1 MGEGEAGL
9 HQRHRA
15 VLPDWLALY
24 YRDPVEL
31 THGEGRHVW
40 DADGN
45 RYLDFFGGIL
55 TTMTAHALPEVAD
68 AVGEQAR
75 RMLHSSTLYLNRP
88 MVELAE
94 RIAAL
99 SGIPDARVFFT
110 TSGTEA
116 NDTALLLATAYR
128 RANQILALR
137 NSYHGRS
144 FSAIGVT
151 GNRSWSPTSLSPLHT
166 LYVHGG
172 VRSRGPYAELDDA
185 AFIRACTD
193 DLTDMLGQ
201 TGGEVAALIAE
212 PVQGVGGFTSP
223 PDGLFAAF
231 REVLA
236 ERGILWISDEVQTG
250 WGRTGDHFWGWQAH
264 AAAGPPD
271 LLTFAKGIGNGMS
284 IGGVVARAEVMN
296 CLPANSISTF
306 GGSPVTMAAGN
317 ANLTHLLE
325 NDLQGNARRVGGL
338 LLERIRAAAAGLG
351 VVREVRGRGLMI
363 GVELVEKDGSASPHA
378 AALVLELARQEGL
391 LIGKGGGH
399 DSGGV
404 LRIAPP
410 LSLTVAE
417 AEEGAAILERAL
429 RRAQYAVHGKEHPG
443 NRHPGNRHPG
453 NRHSGNEEPADG
465 KAGELS

>member
-1 MGEGEAGL
+1 MSDELYE
-9 HQRHRA
+9 RHKA

-24 YRDPVEL
+24 YERPIEL

-55 TTMTAHALPEVAD
+55 TTMTAHALPEVTK
-68 AVGEQAR
+68 AVSEQAAR
-75 RMLHSSTLYLNRP
+75 ILHSSTLYLDRP

-94 RIAAL
+94 RVAEL
-99 SGIPDARVFFT
+99 SGIPDPRVFFT

-116 NDTALLLATAYR
+116 NDTALLLATTYR
-128 RANQILALR
+128 RSNQILAMR

-144 FSAIGVT
+144 FSTVGIT
-151 GNRSWSPTSLSPLHT
+151 GNRSWSPTSLSPLQT

-172 VRSRGPYAELDDA
+172 VRGRGPYAGLSDA
-185 AFIRACTD
+185 EFIKACVA
-193 DLTDMLGQ
+193 DLEDVLGQ
-201 TGGEVAALIAE
+201 AYGQVAALIAE

-231 REVLA
+231 REVLD
-236 ERGILWISDEVQTG
+236 RHGILWVSDEVQTG

-264 AAAGPPD
+264 AASGPPD
-271 LLTFAKGIGNGMS
+271 ILTFAKGIGNGMS

-296 CLPANSISTF
+296 CLGANSISTF
-306 GGSPVTMAAGN
+306 GGSPITMAAGL

-325 NDLQGNARRVGGL
+325 HDLQGNARRVGGL
-338 LLERIRAAAAGLG
+338 LMERLHTAAAGLD

-363 GVELVEKDGSASPHA
+363 GIELVEPGSDRPSPEAASA
-378 AALVLELARQEGL
+378 VLEAAREGGL
-391 LIGKGGGH
+391 LLGKGGGH
-399 DSGGV
+399 NSSV

-410 LSLTVAE
+410 LSLTAAE
-417 AEEGAAILERAL
+417 AEEGAEILATAL
-429 RRAQYAVHGKEHPG
+429 RTAQAM
-443 NRHPGNRHPG
+443 
-453 NRHSGNEEPADG
+453 ADG
-465 KAGELS
+465 SAEAADEAGRSAL

>member
-1 MGEGEAGL
+1 MTGL
-9 HQRHRA
+9 HDRHRA
-15 VLPDWLALY
+15 VIPDWVALY
-24 YRDPVEL
+24 YQRPIEI

-55 TTMTAHALPEVAD
+55 TTMTAHALPEVTK
-68 AVGEQAR
+68 AVSEQAGR
-75 RMLHSSTLYLNRP
+75 IIHTSTLYLNRP

-94 RIAAL
+94 RVATL

-116 NDTALLLATAYR
+116 NDTALMLATGYR
-128 RANQILALR
+128 GSNQILAMR

-144 FSAIGVT
+144 FSAVSIT
-151 GNRSWSPTSLSPLHT
+151 GNRGWSPTSLSPLQT

-172 VRSRGPYAELDDA
+172 VRTRGPYAQLSDA
-185 AFIRACTD
+185 QFIEACVA
-193 DLTDMLGQ
+193 DLEDILGQ
-201 TGGEVAALIAE
+201 TRGGIAALIAE

-223 PDGLFAAF
+223 PDGLYAAF
-231 REVLA
+231 REVLS
-236 ERGILWISDEVQTG
+236 RHGILWISDEVQTG

-264 AAAGPPD
+264 AESGPPD

-284 IGGVVARAEVMN
+284 IGGVVARAEIMN
-296 CLPANSISTF
+296 SLDANSISTF
-306 GGSPVTMAAGN
+306 GGSPVTMAAGA
-317 ANLTHLLE
+317 ANLSYLLE
-325 NDLQGNARRVGGL
+325 HDLQGNARRVGGL
-338 LLERIRAAAAGLG
+338 LIERLRAIGAG
-351 VVREVRGRGLMI
+351 VASVREVRGRGLMI
-363 GVELVEKDGSASPHA
+363 GIELVKPGTDEANPEA
-378 AALVLELARQEGL
+378 ATAVLEAAREGGL

-399 DSGGV
+399 NTSV

-429 RRAQYAVHGKEHPG
+429 
-443 NRHPGNRHPG
+443 
-453 NRHSGNEEPADG
+453 HSV
-465 KAGELS
+465 